1 MSVSR
6 RPRTARTR
14 IAIAA
19 AIVIG
24 LLLPAAAAGE
34 VKPYSVV
41 VSPESV
47 AAGRQAVLAAT
58 VVNGSA
64 QQQLGSVNLT
74 APAGFTLVGAS
85 LPGSA
90 EGSAT
95 VRGSVVELRDLSL
108 PPGGSLQVDLS
119 VDVGCA
125 AGQYAWAVVAKQ
137 ANRFNGPP
145 GNDFVL
151 DAARSSLTTT
161 VTGGCSLR
169 FFTQPQDARV
179 GERLTGTD
187 FDPAGAP
194 VAVEVVGGDGERVAS
209 AALDQPQLRDR
220 RRSRD
225 VARHHDGRGRG
236 RARGVRRPQR
246 RRARDLP
253 PARVGRRAAAG
264 RLRRVHD
271 PAGGGRVRGGRR
283 LRG

>member
-24 LLLPAAAAGE
+24 LLLPAAAAAE

-47 AAGRQAVLAAT
+47 AAGGQAVLAAT
-58 VVNGSA
+58 IVNGSA

-90 EGSAT
+90 AGSAT

-108 PPGGSLQVDLS
+108 PPGGSLQVDLT
-119 VDVGCA
+119 VDVGCT
-125 AGQYAWAVVAKQ
+125 AGQYAWASSPSRRTGSTARR
-137 ANRFNGPP
+137 ATI
-145 GNDFVL
+145 FVL
-151 DAARSSLTTT
+151 DAARSSLVTT

-194 VAVEVVGGDGERVAS
+194 VAVEVIDGDGERVDVGG
-209 AALDQPQLRDR
+209 LDQPRLRDR

-264 RLRRVHD
+264 RLRRLHD